1 VIIQVRFSSRDLF
14 KTFACIT
21 VGQIV
26 SILPE
31 AGPWDGGYICMV
43 ELALLVA
50 MRVAQLSNDFQI
62 IYALAKARTIKS
74 TLGHVQGGGSRKLLG
89 GYM

>member
-1 VIIQVRFSSRDLF
+1 MII
-14 KTFACIT
+14 

-31 AGPWDGGYICMV
+31 AGPWGGGYICVV

-62 IYALAKARTIKS
+62 IYAWATALAKIGRS
-74 TLGHVQGGGSRKLLG
+74 SSLERSRAHLATYG
-89 GYM
+89 ADPGNY